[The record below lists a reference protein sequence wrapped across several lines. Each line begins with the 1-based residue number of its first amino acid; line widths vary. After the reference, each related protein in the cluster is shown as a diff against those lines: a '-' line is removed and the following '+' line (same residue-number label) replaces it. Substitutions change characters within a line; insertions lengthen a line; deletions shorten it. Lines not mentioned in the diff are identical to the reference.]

1 VTGGAAP
8 LPGLA
13 GDRPLVLAPL
23 EEITDGPFRR
33 LARRFGADLVYTEF
47 ISADGLVHGAVRAE
61 RKLVFSEQERP
72 IAIQI
77 VGSRVEAVV
86 AAARSADAAAPD
98 MIDLNFGCPARKV
111 AGKGGG
117 AGLLRTP
124 DLLEEMT
131 REVVRA
137 TSRPVTAKVRLGWD
151 SDSINVVEIAQ
162 RIERAGARAIAVHAR
177 TRSQGFS
184 GRADWSW
191 IERVKQAVTIPVIG
205 NGDVACPEDAARMFA
220 ETGCD
225 AVMIGRAAMG
235 NPWIFRDTRIYLQ
248 TGARPAPPDASE
260 RVAVLLEH
268 LRDAAQQKGEPRA
281 VIEMRKHYRGYLRG
295 LPGAARLRAAL
306 MDPVC
311 CAGVATLLTDYLTTE
326 TTADADSHDHP

>member
-1 VTGGAAP
+1 MSAKPAA

-13 GDRPLVLAPL
+13 GDHPLVLAPL

-47 ISADGLVHGAVRAE
+47 VSAEAIVHGAVKAE
-61 RKLVFSEQERP
+61 RKLAFSEAERP

-77 VGSRVEAVV
+77 VGSRVEALVEAAR
-86 AAARSADAAAPD
+86 AAAAGAPD
-98 MIDLNFGCPARKV
+98 LLDLNFGCPARKV
-111 AGKGGG
+111 AGKGAG

-124 DLLEEMT
+124 ELLEEIT

-137 TSRPVTAKVRLGWD
+137 SPCPVTAKVRLGWD
-151 SDSINVVEIAQ
+151 GASINVIEIAQ
-162 RIERAGARAIAVHAR
+162 RIERAGARAIAIHAR
-177 TRSQGFS
+177 TRSQGFA
-184 GRADWSW
+184 GRADWTW
-191 IERVKQAVTIPVIG
+191 IARVKREVSIPVIG
-205 NGDVACPEDAARMFA
+205 NGDVASPEDAARMFA

-235 NPWIFRDTRIYLQ
+235 NPWIFRASRAYLA
-248 TGARPAPPDASE
+248 TGEHAALPGARE
-260 RVAVLLEH
+260 RVAVLLDH
-268 LRDAAQQKGEPRA
+268 LRDAAQAKGEPRA

-306 MDPVC
+306 MTPVT
-311 CAGVATLLTDYLTTE
+311 CAGVAALLADYLATE
-326 TTADADSHDHP
+326 ARPDADPPDLT

>member
-1 VTGGAAP
+1 VTSITTP

-13 GDRPLVLAPL
+13 GDQPLVLAPL
-23 EEITDGPFRR
+23 EDITDGPFRR

-47 ISADGLVHGAVRAE
+47 VSAEAIVHGAAKAE
-61 RKLVFSEQERP
+61 RKLLFAQAERP

-77 VGSRVEAVV
+77 VGSRVAALVEAAR
-86 AAARSADAAAPD
+86 AAAAAAPD
-98 MIDLNFGCPARKV
+98 LIDLNFGCPARKV
-111 AGKGGG
+111 AGKGAG

-137 TSRPVTAKVRLGWD
+137 TACPVTAKVRLGWD
-151 SDSINVVEIAQ
+151 SDSINVLDIAR
-162 RIERAGARAIAVHAR
+162 RIERAGARAIAIHAR

-191 IERVKQAVTIPVIG
+191 IARVKQAVTIPVIG
-205 NGDVACPEDAARMFA
+205 NGDVASPEDAARMFA
-220 ETGCD
+220 DTGCD

-235 NPWIFRDTRIYLQ
+235 NPWIFRATRAYLR
-248 TGARPAPPDASE
+248 TGE
-260 RVAVLLEH
+260 RVPPPGAPERMAVLLDH
-268 LRDAAQQKGEPRA
+268 LRDAAQAKGEQRA

-295 LPGAARLRAAL
+295 LPGAARLRAA
-306 MDPVC
+306 MMTPVS
-311 CAGVATLLTDYLTTE
+311 CAGVAALLMDYLTTE
-326 TTADADSHDHP
+326 ASPDADPPDLV